1 MSSSSTTSNTS
12 TSGRPGAPTAA
23 RTSGAQRPGAPS
35 RAPGVAP
42 GGPQRPAQR
51 PGVAKAGGETARPQ
65 SASAPS
71 AERAAAPEPVE
82 DGAPRQVRLT
92 VAHINAW
99 TVLRLSFLLSVA
111 VGVVLVVV
119 VALMWGVLDGI
130 GVFTSANNVIRD
142 VVGSESSFNLDQ
154 YVGLSRVLSLTVLV
168 AVVDVVLL
176 TVLATLTAVL
186 YNICGALVG
195 GVRLT
200 LTDD

>member
-12 TSGRPGAPTAA
+12 TGGRPGASASP
-23 RTSGAQRPGAPS
+23 RTSGAQRQGAPVRGPGS
-35 RAPGVAP
+35 APAAP
-42 GGPQRPAQR
+42 PRPAQR
-51 PGVAKAGGETARPQ
+51 PGVAKSGPESARQ
-65 SASAPS
+65 SAATAPPV
-71 AERAAAPEPVE
+71 ERTAAPEPVE

-119 VALMWGVLDGI
+119 VALMWTVLDGI
-130 GVFTSANNVIRD
+130 GVFASANGVIRD

>member
-1 MSSSSTTSNTS
+1 MSSSSTTSNT
-12 TSGRPGAPTAA
+12 TAGGRPDAPATA
-23 RTSGAQRPGAPS
+23 RTPGAQRQGTPARGPGS
-35 RAPGVAP
+35 VP
-42 GGPQRPAQR
+42 GGPARPAQR
-51 PGVAKAGGETARPQ
+51 PGVATSGPGHGTARPT
-65 SASAPS
+65 APPV
-71 AERAAAPEPVE
+71 ERAAAPEPAE

-92 VAHINAW
+92 VAHVNAW

-119 VALMWGVLDGI
+119 VALMWSVLDGI
-130 GVFTSANNVIRD
+130 GIFTSVNGVIRD
-142 VVGSESSFNLDQ
+142 VVGSESTFDLMK
-154 YVGLSRVLSLTVLV
+154 YVGLSKVLSLTVLV

-176 TVLATLTAVL
+176 TVLATLGAVL